1 MEGACRVAWEI
12 SEQQSDSGMTGE
24 LSDWLRARPA
34 WVAQAAFFLLETGSI
49 EPQQFD
55 ELADLCEAELHPDF
69 KHNAPQFEGHA
80 LLHERRT
87 NLRLQSIGEIV
98 GINALG
104 PRRPLEF
111 ERAGKNVNMTV
122 VYGHNGAGKSGYVR
136 LLKHIC
142 GAKHQGRLLPNVFN
156 PDGSPGSCIVEYSCD
171 NTRRKQ
177 QWTVDSG
184 VVEEL
189 SSIDIFDTSCGRA
202 YLETSDEVSYEPRI
216 LQVFSALT
224 TAGDRLSE
232 MFERRSQTLYW
243 KKDRLPAD
251 LRGTHAGEWYESVN
265 HLTDPRELDE
275 LTDFNIERRRQE
287 IKQLRAMPGAESAE
301 AHVRELELRVKPLEA
316 LVHEFQEIARV
327 FNAMQVQKLRSLHE
341 ARLKTGE
348 AVQAAARLSEDADDP
363 ADIASDAWAELW
375 RAARRYAAS
384 QSPADSVFPSVD
396 AVSRCPLC
404 RREYDAVSRDRVR
417 AFDEF
422 MRSAA
427 QQQSAELQAR
437 YDAALADLQR
447 LALDEGIAH
456 RARAALDPISAEG
469 ARVAGQI
476 LCVYAE
482 LRSLRAYIAERR
494 FDLIDGRYAA
504 KTFKEFSACTGFV
517 LSEMAAAVNRVQDY
531 KRRVAGDEDGEARK
545 RRLNELMAT
554 WFLHERRD
562 DIRAGIELLKQKER
576 LERARKLCRTAE
588 ISRKKAELIR
598 EIVER
603 EFIGRF
609 NEELE
614 QLRAGHF
621 GAEIVRENVKKG
633 RVAWRLQL
641 RDARGNAPTR
651 EVLSEGEQ
659 RMVEL
664 AAFLADVRGRPDK
677 STFVFDDPI
686 SSLDGRFEA
695 AVVDR
700 LLRLSTE
707 RQVIVFTH
715 RLSLL
720 SLFTEFAGR
729 YAGLR
734 VNVLNIRREA
744 WGAGEPGSVPL
755 SARSTKNLMSPL
767 RDLVNKAGGIHRKEG
782 FEAYLP
788 HARYLC
794 AEIRILIERMV
805 ENDLLGTIVERHRR
819 AINTKDKLLDLTVIN
834 EEDCLL
840 IERMMSRYSTFVH
853 AQSFELPGELPL
865 PEEFAAD
872 LATLSE
878 WSENLKKRRNTL
890 KKQTN

>member
-1 MEGACRVAWEI
+1 
-12 SEQQSDSGMTGE
+12 MTGE

-49 EPQQFD
+49 EPRQFD
-55 ELADLCEAELHPDF
+55 ELAELCEAELRPDF
-69 KHNAPQFEGHA
+69 KHSAPQFEHHA

-87 NLRLQSIGEIV
+87 NLRLQSIGDIV
-98 GINALG
+98 GVNALS

-111 ERAGKNVNMTV
+111 ERAGKHVNLTV

-156 PDGSPGSCIVEYSCD
+156 PAESPGSCRVEYCSD
-171 NTRRKQ
+171 EKERKV
-177 QWTVDSG
+177 QWTVGAG

-189 SSIDIFDTSCGRA
+189 SGIDIFDTSCGRA

-216 LQVFSALT
+216 LQVFTALT

-232 MFERRSQTLYW
+232 MFERRSRSLHW
-243 KKDRLPAD
+243 HKDRLPAD
-251 LRGTHAGEWYESVN
+251 LCDTAAGAWYESID
-265 HLTDPRELDE
+265 HATDPRELDE
-275 LTDFNIERRRQE
+275 LTDFNADAAQRE
-287 IKQLRAMPGAESAE
+287 IKQLQAIAAE
-301 AHVRELELRVKPLEA
+301 ADPSGRADQLELRVKLLAA
-316 LVHEFQEIARV
+316 LTHELQMVERV
-327 FNAMQVQKLRSLHE
+327 FNGMLLQKLRKLD
-341 ARLKTGE
+341 ADLLKAGD
-348 AVQAAARLSEDADDP
+348 AVRAAARLSEDADDP
-363 ADIASDAWAELW
+363 VGIDTAAWAELW
-375 RAARRYAAS
+375 RAARRYS
-384 QSPADSVFPSVD
+384 ETRETSGPEFPSTESG
-396 AVSRCPLC
+396 ARCVVC
-404 RREYDAVSRDRVR
+404 RREYDEGARRRLNS
-417 AFDEF
+417 FDEF

-427 QQQSAELQAR
+427 QQQVAGIQAQYEAEVEKLN
-437 YDAALADLQR
+437 D
-447 LALDEGIAH
+447 LALGEDVALRAH
-456 RARAALDPISAEG
+456 AALDPISDDG
-469 ARVAGQI
+469 ARVAGEI
-476 LCVYAE
+476 ICLYAA
-482 LRSLRAYIAERR
+482 LRSLRGYIVNRR
-494 FDLIDGRYAA
+494 LDLIDGGSVN
-504 KTFKEFSACTGFV
+504 KSLKELSNCVGFV
-517 LSEMAAAVNRVQDY
+517 AREMSEAIKSAAALRRRASRDDAAVHL
-531 KRRVAGDEDGEARK
+531 RRVE
-545 RRLNELMAT
+545 ELRAAC
-554 WFLHERRD
+554 FLHEGRES
-562 DIRAGIELLKQKER
+562 IRAGIELLKQKEL
-576 LERARKLCRTAE
+576 LERARRLCRTGE

-614 QLRAGHF
+614 QLRAGDF

-641 RDARGNAPTR
+641 RNARGNAPTR

-686 SSLDGRFEA
+686 SSLDGRYEA

-700 LLRLSTE
+700 LLQLSTE

-729 YAGLR
+729 FAGLK

-755 SARSTKNLMSPL
+755 SARSTKNLIGPL
-767 RDLVNKAGGIHRKEG
+767 RDLVNKAGSIHRKEG

-805 ENDLLGTIVERHRR
+805 ENDLLGTIVQRHRR
-819 AINTKDKLLDLTVIN
+819 AIVTKDRLLELTVID
-834 EEDCLL
+834 EEDCRL

-865 PEEFAAD
+865 PDEFAAD
-872 LATLSE
+872 LAALSDWLE
-878 WSENLKKRRNTL
+878 SLDKRRKALKK
-890 KKQTN
+890 